1 MLQPPPTHHA
11 FHICTRSSLR
21 WRGLRRRHRGAHPPG
36 GERLAANTHLVPEGG
51 SILHVDNS
59 TVHVL
64 DSDGNVVKQV
74 AVDASAVRPSK
85 TTSGPAPLK
94 TGWITFASWLNQG
107 SSPIASF
114 TTSWT
119 VPPVPKAENGQ
130 TVFLFNSIEPNS
142 GHAILQPVLQY
153 GGSAAGGGQYWAVA
167 SWYLVGNSTFH
178 TKPVKVSAGKKLN
191 GIITLLSSSGSTHDY
206 HTAFTNVDGTAL
218 KASNAAELTWATE
231 TLEAYSIKSIN
242 DYPAGSTVFT
252 DINLKLK
259 NGNVPSVSW
268 AHSDDTKDGLST
280 VIDTSGAKNAK
291 ITIKY

>member
-1 MLQPPPTHHA
+1 ML
-11 FHICTRSSLR
+11 I
-21 WRGLRRRHRGAHPPG
+21 
-36 GERLAANTHLVPEGG
+36 
-51 SILHVDNS
+51 
-59 TVHVL
+59 
-64 DSDGNVVKQV
+64 
-74 AVDASAVRPSK
+74 
-85 TTSGPAPLK
+85 
-94 TGWITFASWLNQG
+94 
-107 SSPIASF
+107 SF
-114 TTSWT
+114 
-119 VPPVPKAENGQ
+119 E
-130 TVFLFNSIEPNS
+130 
-142 GHAILQPVLQY
+142 
-153 GGSAAGGGQYWAVA
+153 GGGQYWAVA